1 MISVIIHF
9 SASESCLILAK
20 MSSKQ
25 VNSPS
30 FINAL
35 NISSWTFN
43 VLTSTAKKMGGLKPP
58 QPHPLGGPWTVNQ
71 ACRGTLALKD
81 ALILQS
87 SQLPLPNHVFYA
99 FCNANN
105 EGVNPRRKSWGSLR
119 FFYAFCASRS
129 LVTSSSVTRPQGF
142 LSYSHG
148 HLETRTL
155 HRVCYWALL
164 KWWIR
169 RKFRNTSLAC
179 LPLYFMRSK

>member
-1 MISVIIHF
+1 MARNGSKTAKSVHRVMISVIILF

-20 MSSKQ
+20 LSSKQ

-71 ACRGTLALKD
+71 ACRGTLALKE

-87 SQLPLPNHVFYA
+87 SQIPLPNHVFYA
-99 FCNANN
+99 FCNASN

-119 FFYAFCASRS
+119 FFFLRFLRLSLSRDKLVCDSSPGVSFIFPRAFGNKNFARS
-129 LVTSSSVTRPQGF
+129 V
-142 LSYSHG
+142 
-148 HLETRTL
+148 
-155 HRVCYWALL
+155 
-164 KWWIR
+164 
-169 RKFRNTSLAC
+169 
-179 LPLYFMRSK
+179 LPGTVEMVN